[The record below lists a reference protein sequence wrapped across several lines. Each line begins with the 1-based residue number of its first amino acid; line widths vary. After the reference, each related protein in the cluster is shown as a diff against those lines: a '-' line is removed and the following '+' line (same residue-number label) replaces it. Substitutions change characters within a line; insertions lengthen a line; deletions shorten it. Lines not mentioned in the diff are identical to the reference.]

1 MDKIKVGSTYG
12 YLNFITPSEQ
22 EILLSWSLKNQHKFY
37 FNPGSSNRLFAILQ
51 NFHDAPM
58 SLVDELKSRIINMEN
73 IRDYKPEP
81 RFTDYIGFINEHGA
95 IHPHMDFN
103 KPPYTHTRYNVII
116 SYPDQGG
123 ESIYGDEVNSLQ
135 ELMVWKCV
143 AGKVTH
149 GSMPVIGSKPRITLS
164 LGFLIND

>member
-12 YLNFITPSEQ
+12 YLNFITASEQ
-22 EILLSWSLKNQHKFY
+22 EILLSWCLKNQHKFY
-37 FNPGSSNRLFAILQ
+37 FNSSGNNRHFAILQ
-51 NFHDAPM
+51 NWPDAPM
-58 SLVDELKSRIINMEN
+58 SLVNALKSRIVNLEKME
-73 IRDYKPEP
+73 DYKPEP
-81 RFTDYIGFINEHGA
+81 IFKDYIGLINEHGA
-95 IHPHMDFN
+95 IHPHQDVN
-103 KPPYTHTRYNVII
+103 QPPYTHTRYNVVI

-143 AGKVTH
+143 AGKVIH
-149 GSMPVIGSKPRITLS
+149 GSTPVVGNKPRITLS